1 MFQGC
6 TAAPARWR
14 DQNVVLPAMRSSCG
28 YFRRR
33 TPCADCRVEA
43 THSRDCQLVLL
54 GREITEDVN
63 GAYPDYTNGHG
74 GNDNVLKIK
83 NVPLNADRT
92 SKFHM
97 LVAAPYQTGA
107 YSFDP

>member
-1 MFQGC
+1 
-6 TAAPARWR
+6 
-14 DQNVVLPAMRSSCG
+14 
-28 YFRRR
+28 
-33 TPCADCRVEA
+33 
-43 THSRDCQLVLL
+43 VLL

-83 NVPLNADRT
+83 NVPLNADGT

-107 YSFDP
+107 YSFDPMAAFQQIKKDHSVGSVARAPGLFWLRASQIVIGVPALDHLQARGKSAAT